1 MEHKKIALNIGSSSN
16 IKETFGGKPSLV
28 KDIEVQEDDSL
39 QEQVTENPDNIPP
52 PTNEPEENI
61 ETETETDTNIVLLE
75 KIKNDE
81 KILNEYVDNFY
92 SMKSEYET
100 KKEISVNRKKEDM
113 LSKGKP
119 RHKIIKAISEMKHKC
134 VNCSRQVDMIFS
146 TKQNKLTAKCGSKES
161 PCNLNI
167 SINKGTYYPYEKL
180 WNGTLNVKGLK
191 EDIDEQKLSI
201 IKMKLDMVFEFENM
215 QNTLRK
221 FNKVKELLADAYDIF
236 QERNYA
242 YITTVDKYDM
252 TSLAK
257 MELKKEEIINSI
269 KRAVKNYETKPQEIK
284 EVLKR
289 DNIFSSLVDKYIND
303 LSDIIKSIN
312 STKYNI
318 YDVEYEK
325 KSDVHM
331 FIKKEYSYTDTIQQ
345 EEEFSIESNIHKE
358 KIEIKEQ
365 KSDALELK
373 TSDNIQ
379 EEIYEETKKSQEEDE
394 FQQDPFI
401 VKYLKKF
408 PNETLEDA
416 KKEYNQFLDNGQ
428 SKLFLNKSLIDA
440 GWTVQYS
447 VKAEKPYYFNI
458 RTNESRYSKPK
469 IK

>member
-1 MEHKKIALNIGSSSN
+1 
-16 IKETFGGKPSLV
+16 
-28 KDIEVQEDDSL
+28 
-39 QEQVTENPDNIPP
+39 
-52 PTNEPEENI
+52 
-61 ETETETDTNIVLLE
+61 
-75 KIKNDE
+75 
-81 KILNEYVDNFY
+81 
-92 SMKSEYET
+92 
-100 KKEISVNRKKEDM
+100 
-113 LSKGKP
+113 
-119 RHKIIKAISEMKHKC
+119 
-134 VNCSRQVDMIFS
+134 
-146 TKQNKLTAKCGSKES
+146 
-161 PCNLNI
+161 LNI

-215 QNTLRK
+215 QNTLRN

-269 KRAVKNYETKPQEIK
+269 KRTIKNYETKPQEIK

-325 KSDVHM
+325 KNDVHM
-331 FIKKEYSYTDTIQQ
+331 FIKKEYSYIDTIQQ

-379 EEIYEETKKSQEEDE
+379 QEEIYQENKKSQEEDE
-394 FQQDPFI
+394 FQEDPFI

-408 PNETLEDA
+408 
-416 KKEYNQFLDNGQ
+416 
-428 SKLFLNKSLIDA
+428 
-440 GWTVQYS
+440 
-447 VKAEKPYYFNI
+447 
-458 RTNESRYSKPK
+458 
-469 IK
+469 